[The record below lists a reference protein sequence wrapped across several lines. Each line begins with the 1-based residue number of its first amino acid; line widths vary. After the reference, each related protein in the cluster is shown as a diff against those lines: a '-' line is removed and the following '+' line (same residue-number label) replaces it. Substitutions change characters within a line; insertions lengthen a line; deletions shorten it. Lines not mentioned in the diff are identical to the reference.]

1 MSNYSYSEIQ
11 SMQKK
16 ALERVR
22 EMRKNS
28 EKLLE
33 ETDSTPYIKP
43 KQFFE
48 ESSQQVKPKITNM
61 PPNFPQNTSYP
72 DFKEFFKEQE
82 PKEQVKSIN
91 IPVEKAKINILDEPD
106 KAIILGLIMLLK
118 SEGADEMLIM
128 ALMYILS

>member
-33 ETDSTPYIKP
+33 ETETTPYLKP

-48 ESSQQVKPKITNM
+48 
-61 PPNFPQNTSYP
+61 
-72 DFKEFFKEQE
+72 
-82 PKEQVKSIN
+82 
-91 IPVEKAKINILDEPD
+91 
-106 KAIILGLIMLLK
+106 
-118 SEGADEMLIM
+118 
-128 ALMYILS
+128 

>member
-33 ETDSTPYIKP
+33 ETETTPYIKP

-48 ESSQQVKPKITNM
+48 EQNQQIKPKITNM
-61 PPNFPQNTSYP
+61 PPNFPKDTSYP
-72 DFKEFFKEQE
+72 SFKEYFKKEEKKEKQE
-82 PKEQVKSIN
+82 SVMSKGNSSL
-91 IPVEKAKINILDEPD
+91 LDEPD
-106 KAIILGLIMLLK
+106 TAILLGLIMLLK

>member
-48 ESSQQVKPKITNM
+48 ETNQVKPKITNM
-61 PPNFPQNTSYP
+61 PPNFPQDTVYP
-72 DFKEFFKEQE
+72 NFKEFFQREEKKEPQ
-82 PKEQVKSIN
+82 
-91 IPVEKAKINILDEPD
+91 KANSVQQSQNILDEPD
-106 KAIILGLIMLLK
+106 KAILLGLIMLLK
-118 SEGADEMLIM
+118 SEGADQMLIM

>member
-11 SMQKK
+11 NMQKK

-28 EKLLE
+28 EKLIE

-48 ESSQQVKPKITNM
+48 EQNQQIKPKITNM
-61 PPNFPQNTSYP
+61 PPNFPQERVYP
-72 DFKEFFKEQE
+72 DFKEFFQREEKKQ
-82 PKEQVKSIN
+82 
-91 IPVEKAKINILDEPD
+91 EKAKPVKTTMMVAGSLINTYGIWAFARP
-106 KAIILGLIMLLK
+106 
-118 SEGADEMLIM
+118 
-128 ALMYILS
+128 YILKDVVPTIQAPSEIAE

>member
-33 ETDSTPYIKP
+33 ETDTTPYIKP

-48 ESSQQVKPKITNM
+48 ESNQQVKPKITNM
-61 PPNFPQNTSYP
+61 PPNFPKDTSYP
-72 DFKEFFKEQE
+72 SFKEYFKKEEKKEKQE
-82 PKEQVKSIN
+82 SVMSKGNSSL
-91 IPVEKAKINILDEPD
+91 LDEPD
-106 KAIILGLIMLLK
+106 TAILLGLIMLLK

>member
-33 ETDSTPYIKP
+33 ETDTTPYIKP

-48 ESSQQVKPKITNM
+48 EQNQQIKPKITNM
-61 PPNFPQNTSYP
+61 PPNFPKDTSYP
-72 DFKEFFKEQE
+72 SFKEYFKKEEKKEKQE
-82 PKEQVKSIN
+82 SVMSKGNSSL
-91 IPVEKAKINILDEPD
+91 LDEPD
-106 KAIILGLIMLLK
+106 TAILLGLIMLLK

>member
-22 EMRKNS
+22 QMQKNS
-28 EKLLE
+28 EKFLE
-33 ETDSTPYIKP
+33 ETEDKAQYVKP

-48 ESSQQVKPKITNM
+48 ESSVQVKPKVTNM
-61 PPNFPQNTSYP
+61 PPNFPQEKIYP
-72 DFKEFFKEQE
+72 DFKEFFQREEK
-82 PKEQVKSIN
+82 N
-91 IPVEKAKINILDEPD
+91 AEKAKIPPKTINNNILDEPD

>member
-43 KQFFE
+43 KHFFE

-72 DFKEFFKEQE
+72 DFKEFFIF
-82 PKEQVKSIN
+82 PC
-91 IPVEKAKINILDEPD
+91 PVETMIYIRFVQNQWQHNIFFH
-106 KAIILGLIMLLK
+106 G
-118 SEGADEMLIM
+118 
-128 ALMYILS
+128 